1 MKSSISVLYSFYP
14 RRGGIKENIFMKN
27 IYREFDKAL
36 EELGFETLKGH
47 IIKYAEK
54 KKEEFEKLGDF
65 ALNQIPTFHMWLKS
79 RQWETLEDVEINSED
94 SSCDTVF
101 AEIDSL
107 VEEEEKKAL
116 RKSIVSALGAN
127 TYKNWFSQASI
138 VKEENKLAFCF
149 SDCKTRTN
157 AFKLFGHKECLKDVP
172 LRSFS

>member
-1 MKSSISVLYSFYP
+1 MKSSISVLYKFYP
-14 RRGGIKENIFMKN
+14 RRFGIKENIFVLN
-27 IYREFDKAL
+27 TYREFDKAL
-36 EELGFETLKGH
+36 DELGFETLKEH

-54 KKEEFEKLGDF
+54 KKKEFEKLGDF
-65 ALNQIPTFHMWLKS
+65 ALKQIPTFHMWLKN
-79 RQWETLEDVEINSED
+79 RQWENSEDVENNCED
-94 SSCDTVF
+94 SSCDTIL

-127 TYKNWFSQASI
+127 TYKNWFKQAMI

-157 AFKLFGHKECLKDVP
+157 VLKLFGDKECLKDVP